1 MTRNAIVLPAGV
13 VLPPPPAVAPM
24 PEGPPF
30 DRVFFERYLSEVAA
44 AFCERAGCDSVI
56 VELLT
61 TDGATHLVRGI
72 SAIHDQWVALQTV
85 SRERR
90 YPVDAFIPY
99 QTIFRVELHP
109 RLARQ
114 PRRLGFVDLEPNGLS
129 GPALL
134 ESGESPPAEPA

>member
-1 MTRNAIVLPAGV
+1 MPATGL
-13 VLPPPPAVAPM
+13 VLPPGVILPPPTPSPAQ
-24 PEGPPF
+24 EGPPF
-30 DRVFFERYLSEVAA
+30 NRAFFEQFLPQVAA

-72 SAIHDQWVALQTV
+72 SAIHDQWVALQIV

-99 QTIFRVELHP
+99 QTIFRVEIHP

-114 PRRLGFVDLEPNGLS
+114 PRRLGFVDLEANGIAT
-129 GPALL
+129 PPLL
-134 ESGESPPAEPA
+134 ESGSEPPAQ